1 LGSARDTNELATFDQ
16 AYRQSHV
23 FGMDFGTS
31 DFKYGP
37 IGLGETPEVT
47 LNRGYFPDK
56 RSIMSRISGVTPDVV
71 VGKETPLY
79 LEAKEDLASRLIY
92 PMKNGVVDK
101 SDDRAWAV
109 IRELTKYALSAFR
122 PADPKFKGFFVVGS
136 LSAIAPRYM
145 YEKFFEICADIA
157 KEDSLMVAVTVI
169 PQPLAVAISHKVL
182 TCVVIES
189 GHGNGQIAPI
199 SKYPI
204 RNALVALNR
213 GGADGNNIAAEVL
226 KDSGYGDLVA
236 EEAILRRVKENIGL
250 VPRDLGKAIAAAKS
264 DPDRF
269 RARYRAEGTRIEI
282 DLAENS
288 WMRFLIGEYVFDPND
303 EIFESYFSR
312 GMPKPPDVRIG
323 DINFRGMQDLG
334 EAIVESVERTPV
346 ELQPYLY
353 RQIILSGGNFNWT
366 VPAGLD
372 DVAVDSKTKI
382 GLLLSKHGIEGS
394 EVIMSE
400 SPQFSVWRGSIV
412 YGYSVPEDYG
422 WTWER
427 MEGWVKLGG

>member
-1 LGSARDTNELATFDQ
+1 LVTFDQ
-16 AYRQSHV
+16 AYRQSYV

-37 IGLGETPEVT
+37 MTLGEIPEVT
-47 LNRGYFPDK
+47 QNRGYFPDK
-56 RSIMSRISGVTPDVV
+56 RSIMSRISGVTADVI
-71 VGKETPLY
+71 VGKDTPLY

-92 PMKNGVVDK
+92 PMKNGIIEK

-109 IRELTKYALSAFR
+109 TRELTKYGLMSFA
-122 PADPKFKGFFVVGS
+122 PVDPKFKGFFVVGS

-145 YEKFFEICADIA
+145 YEKFFEICKDMA
-157 KEDSLMVAVTVI
+157 KEDGLMAAVTI
-169 PQPLAVAISHKVL
+169 IAQPLAVAISHKVL

-213 GGADGNNIAAEVL
+213 GGADCNNIAAEVL
-226 KDSGYGDLVA
+226 KDSGYGDLVT
-236 EEAILRRVKENIGL
+236 EEAVLRRVKENIGL
-250 VPRDLGKAIAAAKS
+250 VPRDLDVAIAAAKS
-264 DPDRF
+264 DPDKF
-269 RARYRAEGTRIEI
+269 RARYKVEGTRLEI

-288 WMRFLIGEYVFDPND
+288 WMRFLIGEYVFDPNN
-303 EIFESYFSR
+303 EIFQSYFSR
-312 GMPKPPDVRIG
+312 GMPKPRDVRIG
-323 DINFRGMQDLG
+323 DVSFRGMEDLG
-334 EAIVESVERTPV
+334 EAIVDSVERTPV

-353 RQIILSGGNFNWT
+353 RQIILSGGNFNWL
-366 VPAGLD
+366 VPQEMG

-382 GLLLSKHGIEGS
+382 ALLLSKHGIEGS
-394 EVIMSE
+394 EVIMNE

-427 MEGWVKLGG
+427 MEGWVRVSG